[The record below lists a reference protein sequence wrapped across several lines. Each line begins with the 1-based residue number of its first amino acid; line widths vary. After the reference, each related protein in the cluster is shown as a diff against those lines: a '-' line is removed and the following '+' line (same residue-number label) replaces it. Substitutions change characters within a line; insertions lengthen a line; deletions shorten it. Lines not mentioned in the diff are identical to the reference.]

1 LQKVLPEQSNKKLKK
16 KNITST
22 VWKTLSII
30 YTERAKENTRQ
41 IMKSNFA
48 KIKQKG
54 EGHVRSK
61 E

>member
-54 EGHVRSK
+54 EGYAPSK